1 MLAYLRASRFGL
13 SWAHDAFYF
22 ARHMLMHF
30 HAYVPYI
37 QYICVY
43 LNCLGLFWVFL
54 SSPLLS
60 LVYIN
65 ASMAS
70 KRKYAPSQNPLRSR
84 ASSSPSNP
92 TPSHIRFR
100 DEDAWKDFSENFS
113 ENFSQQGVHSER
125 RVILADFAGTN
136 LPNVIHSRGWESLC
150 DVPVTCP
157 SMLIQEF
164 YSNMHGI
171 DSSVPLFHTRVR
183 GVHSCHTEVGIWCA
197 PCPEGRASWLPRL
210 WASKDYVQR
219 RAYVHFLWASLW
231 LGRSS
236 IYSMFNL
243 C

>member
-1 MLAYLRASRFGL
+1 MLAYLCASRFGL

-70 KRKYAPSQNPLRSR
+70 KRKSAPSQNPLRSR
-84 ASSSPSNP
+84 ASSSSNP
-92 TPSHIRFR
+92 TPFSIWFR
-100 DEDAWKDFSENFS
+100 DEDARKDFSKNFS
-113 ENFSQQGVHSER
+113 WQGIHSEC
-125 RVILADFAGTN
+125 RVVLVNFTDTD

-150 DVPVTCP
+150 DVSTHVLSCWSRCFTPTCMDLILQYLSFILAFEVHALLSHRSWYP
-157 SMLIQEF
+157 ICSM
-164 YSNMHGI
+164 S
-171 DSSVPLFHTRVR
+171 R
-183 GVHSCHTEVGIWCA
+183 G
-197 PCPEGRASWLPRL
+197 
-210 WASKDYVQR
+210 
-219 RAYVHFLWASLW
+219 
-231 LGRSS
+231 
-236 IYSMFNL
+236 
-243 C
+243 